1 MRPWTSV
8 DGGRARHGP
17 TIGRQRPSHLESI
30 ACPLAATTLVFI
42 SAVVA
47 VLGLFVAGNLVMT
60 GVGMLGVF
68 GAGLLEIA
76 IRGARA

>member
-1 MRPWTSV
+1 MS
-8 DGGRARHGP
+8 
-17 TIGRQRPSHLESI
+17 S
-30 ACPLAATTLVFI
+30 LAATTLVLI
-42 SAVVA
+42 GAVVA

-76 IRGARA
+76 GRRTAA